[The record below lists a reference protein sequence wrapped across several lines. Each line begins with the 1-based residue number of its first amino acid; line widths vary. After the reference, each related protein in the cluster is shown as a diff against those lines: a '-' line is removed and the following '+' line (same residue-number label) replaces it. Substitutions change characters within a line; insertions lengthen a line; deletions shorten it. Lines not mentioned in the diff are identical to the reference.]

1 MKYRRMPIE
10 IESPEQFGYD
20 KIRCNL
26 TESSVTDQ
34 SLAGLGLDLSQ
45 LVLAYTDHLGK
56 PGLREL
62 IAADGPNLS
71 PQDVLVTPSAAAA
84 LFIVATS
91 LLNPGDHMVV
101 MHPNYATSIE
111 TPLAIG
117 CQVDYLRL
125 SFENGFRFDID
136 QLAALLR
143 PETKLISLT
152 SPHNPTG
159 MALSE
164 AELNAVIAL
173 AESRGCYL
181 LLDETYREMNFA
193 GPTPL
198 AASISR
204 RAISVASMSKSYGL
218 PGIRI
223 GWIISRDD
231 ALQETFL
238 AAKEQIFIC
247 NSVVD
252 EEIAFHVLN
261 RKSQVLPP
269 ILERNRRG
277 FEITRAWMAQQNGM
291 EWVPPAGG
299 VVCFPRIRA
308 AAASNVDGFYAI
320 LNDKYRTFVGPGHWF
335 GMERRYMRV
344 GYGWTSLEELAE
356 GLQNISL
363 ALEEANRSQV

>member
-1 MKYRRMPIE
+1 
-10 IESPEQFGYD
+10 
-20 KIRCNL
+20 
-26 TESSVTDQ
+26 
-34 SLAGLGLDLSQ
+34 
-45 LVLAYTDHLGK
+45 
-56 PGLREL
+56 
-62 IAADGPNLS
+62 
-71 PQDVLVTPSAAAA
+71 
-84 LFIVATS
+84 
-91 LLNPGDHMVV
+91 
-101 MHPNYATSIE
+101 
-111 TPLAIG
+111 
-117 CQVDYLRL
+117 
-125 SFENGFRFDID
+125 
-136 QLAALLR
+136 
-143 PETKLISLT
+143 
-152 SPHNPTG
+152 

-164 AELNAVIAL
+164 AELNAVMAL

-223 GWIISRDD
+223 GWIISRDE
-231 ALQETFL
+231 ALQEMFL

-308 AAASNVDGFYAI
+308 AAASNVDGSMRFSMTNTAPSWGQATG
-320 LNDKYRTFVGPGHWF
+320 LAWSAATCAWATAGLRWRSWPKGCKTFLWPWKKRTAARF
-335 GMERRYMRV
+335 ERKLR
-344 GYGWTSLEELAE
+344 
-356 GLQNISL
+356 
-363 ALEEANRSQV
+363 